1 MQLKVTDSL
10 ILTISHLEKQILF
23 KTLSS
28 LMLDYLAMYK
38 HLFLFSYFLEI
49 PKLFNISKKEI
60 LLITTRST
68 LARESLATLQHL
80 PSL

>member
-10 ILTISHLEKQILF
+10 ILTISHLEKQIFF

-28 LMLDYLAMYK
+28 LMLDYLPMYK

-68 LARESLATLQHL
+68 LARESLAILQHL